1 MLCLICSA
9 AVKFKLIV
17 FADEAE
23 NSAGD
28 DELLPNGCVTSDDAC
43 SNSCSPSS
51 SDTIQAILHLE
62 DPQGGVVS
70 VVQPMATHLVPPV
83 EPVVT
88 R

>member
-1 MLCLICSA
+1 MLCPICSA

-28 DELLPNGCVTSDDAC
+28 DKLLSTGCVTSDDAC

-51 SDTIQAILHLE
+51 SDTIQALHLE